1 MRATKAFFASVL
13 SMAAATATAA
23 PSGHTITGL
32 VEAGPLCISALAARS
47 TVMAQAGREMAPGA
61 SAEEVAVMEHSVRS
75 AHQDLAAM
83 VGEAIGAALYPLP
96 GSKPLSA
103 EQAAELKGLCEGM
116 YREAIDP
123 GPLKALVSQSVSE
136 GLYLVHVSS
145 RESLATKVQVLESFV
160 LARAE
165 RAGLQAH
172 AKFEAA
178 LFRMMADG
186 KAAEGETKK

>member
-1 MRATKAFFASVL
+1 MRATKAFVASVL
-13 SMAAATATAA
+13 AMAATTLSAA

-47 TVMAQAGREMAPGA
+47 TVMAQAGRDIAAGA
-61 SAEEVAVMEHSVRS
+61 SADEIAEMETSVRI
-75 AHQDLAAM
+75 AHQGLASM

-103 EQAAELKGLCEGM
+103 EQAAELKSLCEGL

-123 GPLKALVSQSVSE
+123 GPLRALVSQSVSE

-165 RAGLQAH
+165 RAGLPAH
-172 AKFEAA
+172 ARFEAA
-178 LFRMMADG
+178 LFRMMADD
-186 KAAEGETKK
+186 KAAEGGTKK